1 MFDDKIAEVETRT
14 MAEARE
20 AAANKIA
27 EGVINYEEGRIRG
40 DHTNNADGSLDQVY
54 SAEYVQ
60 NEKISNDGITTKKPQ
75 ELWLDELGK
84 MMDERKKNGGKFTT
98 TSKDDKK

>member
-1 MFDDKIAEVETRT
+1 MFDAKIGEIEKRT

-54 SAEYVQ
+54 SAEYAQ
-60 NEKISNDGITTKKPQ
+60 NEKISNDGVKTKSAEDLAWDKIKKAV
-75 ELWLDELGK
+75 LDK
-84 MMDERKKNGGKFTT
+84 
-98 TSKDDKK
+98 DKK